1 MGLGADLDGLAASWA
16 VHGIDLL
23 HGTRADVRW
32 LYIRGEEVVSI
43 GLFLSHFCTF
53 SYNGL

>member
-23 HGTRADVRW
+23 HGNRADVMW